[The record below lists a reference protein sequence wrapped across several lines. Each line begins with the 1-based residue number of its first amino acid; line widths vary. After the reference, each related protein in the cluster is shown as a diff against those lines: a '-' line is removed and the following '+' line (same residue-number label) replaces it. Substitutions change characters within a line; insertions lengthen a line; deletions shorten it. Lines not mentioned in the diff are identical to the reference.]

1 MRFSSNF
8 SITWLCGAGILFSL
22 ALATVAISP
31 WTAHGQESAH
41 AQGTR
46 GNVTGSA
53 GDPGAE
59 EAEEEDPVQ
68 RVLRERVDEYGQTV
82 GVVAGI
88 IRGINRYVYAH
99 GTLNRGTIRRVSGM
113 TVFEIGQLSSL
124 YTTAML
130 SLMVQRGDVNLTDE
144 VSAYLPETVTVPST
158 REGNPILIEHLAT
171 HTSGLPRLP
180 DNLVSE
186 DPDDP
191 LQGYSVELMYA
202 FLDRYAEVQREG
214 PGFPFDFVDPESRI
228 PDGVG
233 PLGPDSIIR
242 DGEGPLARDG
252 EGPLDRD
259 GEDRSDAPG
268 RDEPE
273 DRYDLEG
280 PFGMEDRLGTED
292 RNEEFDPIGTEDRY
306 AYSDLGMGLLGHVL
320 EQAAGVKYDDLI
332 RELLGDPLKLANTAN
347 KPTPSMRTYLATGHD
362 DARRPVPAWSDT
374 TLAGGTGLRSNLLD
388 MMTLVSA
395 SMGIIY
401 ALPED
406 FTEEDSTRYHAS
418 FDSLIVARNPADE
431 ENVRTAL
438 GWKVRQ
444 DERGRDIHWLTGRT
458 NGFYAFAAFLKEWRK
473 GVVVLSNS
481 SASVED
487 IGFHLLSARNPLAPP
502 PEKTVHLTEAAYV
515 ACTGTYAFSPE
526 FIVEITYSD
535 GKLYGHP
542 PGQPRSELVLESSGD
557 FYLEEEDARIT
568 FVRDE
573 EGNVDH
579 FLFLQDGQTHR
590 AERVR

>member
-1 MRFSSNF
+1 MRLSSNCLF
-8 SITWLCGAGILFSL
+8 TWLCCSGILISL
-22 ALATVAISP
+22 AVSTVSF
-31 WTAHGQESAH
+31 TQGTAH

-46 GNVTGSA
+46 GNVSGGTGS
-53 GDPGAE
+53 PGAE

-144 VSAYLPETVTVPST
+144 VSAYLPETVTVPAT
-158 REGNPILIEHLAT
+158 PAGNPILIEHLAT

-180 DNLVSE
+180 DNLVSSA
-186 DPDDP
+186 PDDP
-191 LQGYSVELMYA
+191 LKGYSVVLMYA
-202 FLDRYAEVQREG
+202 FLDRYAEAQRDGHES
-214 PGFPFDFVDPESRI
+214 PFDFE
-228 PDGVG
+228 
-233 PLGPDSIIR
+233 GPDFE
-242 DGEGPLARDG
+242 DPDG
-252 EGPLDRD
+252 EGPLDRE
-259 GEDRSDAPG
+259 GEDRSDMPG

-273 DRYDLEG
+273 DRYD
-280 PFGMEDRLGTED
+280 MES
-292 RNEEFDPIGTEDRY
+292 PIGTEDRY
-306 AYSDLGMGLLGHVL
+306 VYSDLGMGLLGHVL
-320 EQAAGVKYDDLI
+320 ERAAGESYDTLI
-332 RELLGDPLKLANTAN
+332 RELLGDPIKLANTAN
-347 KPTPSMRTYLATGHD
+347 KPTASMRTYLATGHD

-374 TLAGGTGLRSNLLD
+374 TLVGGTGLRSNLLD
-388 MMTLVSA
+388 LMTLVSA

-406 FTEEDSTRYHAS
+406 FTEDDSTRYHAS

-431 ENVRTAL
+431 EGVRTAL

-487 IGFHLLSARNPLAPP
+487 IGFHLLSARNPLSPP
-502 PEKTVHLTEAAYV
+502 PRKVVHLTEADYV
-515 ACTGTYAFSPE
+515 ARTGTYVFSPE
-526 FIVEITYSD
+526 FTVDITYSD
-535 GKLYGHP
+535 GKLYGQP
-542 PGQPRSELVLESSGD
+542 PGQPRSVLVLESSGD

-568 FVRDE
+568 FVPDE
-573 EGNVDH
+573 EGIVDH
-579 FLFLQDGQTHR
+579 FLFLQDGKTHR

>member
-1 MRFSSNF
+1 MRFTSNCF
-8 SITWLCGAGILFSL
+8 FTWLFCSAFLFSL
-22 ALATVAISP
+22 VASTVAISP
-31 WTAHGQESAH
+31 GTAYAQDTAH

-53 GDPGAE
+53 GSPGAI
-59 EAEEEDPVQ
+59 EAEDETEEEDPVQ

-130 SLMVQRGDVNLTDE
+130 SLLVQRGEVNLTDK
-144 VSAYLPETVTVPST
+144 VSAYLPETVTVPAT
-158 REGNPILIEHLAT
+158 QAGNPILIEHLAT

-180 DNLVSE
+180 DNLVSD

-191 LQGYSVELMYA
+191 LKGYSVELMYA
-202 FLDRYAEVQREG
+202 FLDRYAEAQRDG
-214 PGFPFDFVDPESRI
+214 HRFPFDFED
-228 PDGVG
+228 PDGEV
-233 PLGPDSIIR
+233 PDGQDS
-242 DGEGPLARDG
+242 DGED
-252 EGPLDRD
+252 PLDRE
-259 GEDRSDAPG
+259 GEDRSDTPDS
-268 RDEPE
+268 DE
-273 DRYDLEG
+273 L
-280 PFGMEDRLGTED
+280 
-292 RNEEFDPIGTEDRY
+292 EDRY

-320 EQAAGVKYDDLI
+320 EQAAGKNYDVLL

-347 KPTPSMRTYLATGHD
+347 ASTPSMRTYLATGHD

-374 TLAGGTGLRSNLLD
+374 TLVGGTGLRSNLLD

-406 FTEEDSTRYHAS
+406 FTEDDSTRYHAS

-431 ENVRTAL
+431 EDVQTAL
-438 GWKVRQ
+438 GWKVHQ
-444 DERGRDIHWLTGRT
+444 DARGRDIHWLTGRT
-458 NGFYAFAAFLKEWRK
+458 NGFYAYAAFLKQWRK

-502 PEKTVHLTEAAYV
+502 PKKTVHLTEAAYE
-515 ACTGTYAFSPE
+515 ACTGTYAFSSE
-526 FIVEITYSD
+526 FTVDITYTD
-535 GKLYGHP
+535 GKLYGQP

-557 FYLEEEDARIT
+557 FYLEVEDARIT
-568 FVRDE
+568 FVPDE
-573 EGNVDH
+573 EGKVDH

>member
-1 MRFSSNF
+1 MRLSSVF
-8 SITWLCGAGILFSL
+8 SITWLCCFGIVFSI
-22 ALATVAISP
+22 AASTVAGTP
-31 WTAHGQESAH
+31 YTVYAQDAAY

-46 GNVTGSA
+46 GSAPGVAGSP
-53 GDPGAE
+53 DAE
-59 EAEEEDPVQ
+59 AAEEEDPVQ
-68 RVLRERVDEYGQTV
+68 RVLRERVDDYGQTV

-88 IRGINRYVYAH
+88 IRGINRYPYAH
-99 GTLNRGTIRRVSGM
+99 GTLNRGTIRRVSAM

-144 VSAYLPETVTVPST
+144 VSAYLPETVTVPATPTGS
-158 REGNPILIEHLAT
+158 PILIEHLAT

-180 DNLVSE
+180 DNLVS
-186 DPDDP
+186 DDSDDP

-202 FLDRYAEVQREG
+202 FLDRYAEAQRDG
-214 PGFPFDFVDPESRI
+214 HDSPFDFVDPNGVD
-228 PDGVG
+228 PDAED
-233 PLGPDSIIR
+233 LPDR
-242 DGEGPLARDG
+242 E
-252 EGPLDRD
+252 

-273 DRYDLEG
+273 DRYDMEG
-280 PFGMEDRLGTED
+280 ALGPEALG
-292 RNEEFDPIGTEDRY
+292 PEDRY
-306 AYSDLGMGLLGHVL
+306 VYSDLGMGLLGNVL
-320 EQAAGVKYDDLI
+320 EQAAGQSYDHLI
-332 RELLGDPLKLANTAN
+332 RELLGNPIKLANTAN
-347 KPTPSMRTYLATGHD
+347 ASTPSMRTYLATGHD

-374 TLAGGTGLRSNLLD
+374 TLVGGTGLRSNLLD

-406 FTEEDSTRYHAS
+406 FTEDDSTRYHAS
-418 FDSLIVARNPADE
+418 FDSLIVARHPTDE
-431 ENVRTAL
+431 EGVRTAL

-444 DERGRDIHWLTGRT
+444 DVRGRDIHWLTGRT

-502 PEKTVHLTEAAYV
+502 PEQTLHLTEAEYV
-515 ACTGTYAFSPE
+515 ARTGTYAFSPE
-526 FIVEITYSD
+526 FTVDITYSD
-535 GKLYGHP
+535 GTLYGQP

-573 EGNVDH
+573 EGNVDY

>member
-1 MRFSSNF
+1 MRLSSNF
-8 SITWLCGAGILFSL
+8 SSTWLCCFGILFSL
-22 ALATVAISP
+22 AVSTVSF
-31 WTAHGQESAH
+31 TQGTAH

-46 GNVTGSA
+46 GNVSGSTGS
-53 GDPGAE
+53 PGAE
-59 EAEEEDPVQ
+59 EDEEEDPVQ

-88 IRGINRYVYAH
+88 IRGINRYPYAY
-99 GTLNRGTIRRVSGM
+99 GTLNRGTIRRASAM

-144 VSAYLPETVTVPST
+144 VSAYLPETMTVPAT
-158 REGNPILIEHLAT
+158 PAGNPILIEHLAT

-180 DNLVSE
+180 DNLVSSA
-186 DPDDP
+186 PDDP
-191 LQGYSVELMYA
+191 LKGYSAELMYA
-202 FLDRYAEVQREG
+202 FLDRYAAAQRDGHES
-214 PGFPFDFVDPESRI
+214 PFDFEG
-228 PDGVG
+228 PDGEN
-233 PLGPDSIIR
+233 PN
-242 DGEGPLARDG
+242 GEGS
-252 EGPLDRD
+252 LDRE
-259 GEDRSDAPG
+259 GEDRSDMPD

-273 DRYDLEG
+273 DRYD
-280 PFGMEDRLGTED
+280 MES
-292 RNEEFDPIGTEDRY
+292 PIGTENRY
-306 AYSDLGMGLLGHVL
+306 VYSDLGMGLLGHVL
-320 EQAAGVKYDDLI
+320 ERAAGESYDTMI
-332 RELLGDPLKLANTAN
+332 RELLGDPIKLANTAN
-347 KPTPSMRTYLATGHD
+347 APTPSMRTYLATGHD

-374 TLAGGTGLRSNLLD
+374 TLVGGTGLRSNLLD

-406 FTEEDSTRYHAS
+406 FTEDDSTRYHAS
-418 FDSLIVARNPADE
+418 FDSLIVARNRADE
-431 ENVRTAL
+431 EGVRTAL

-487 IGFHLLSARNPLAPP
+487 IGFHLLSARNPLSPP
-502 PEKTVHLTEAAYV
+502 PRKVVHLTEADYV
-515 ACTGTYAFSPE
+515 ARTGTYVFSPE
-526 FIVEITYSD
+526 FTVDITYSD
-535 GKLYGHP
+535 GKLYGQP

-573 EGNVDH
+573 EGNVDY
-579 FLFLQDGQTHR
+579 FIFLQDGQTHR
-590 AERVR
+590 AKRVR

>member
-1 MRFSSNF
+1 MRLSSNCF
-8 SITWLCGAGILFSL
+8 LAWLCCSGILISL
-22 ALATVAISP
+22 AVSTVSF
-31 WTAHGQESAH
+31 TQGTAH

-46 GNVTGSA
+46 GNVSGGTGS
-53 GDPGAE
+53 PGAE
-59 EAEEEDPVQ
+59 EDEEEDPVQ

-130 SLMVQRGDVNLTDE
+130 SLMVQRGDVNLADE
-144 VSAYLPETVTVPST
+144 VSAYLPETVTVPAT
-158 REGNPILIEHLAT
+158 PAGNPILIEHLAT

-180 DNLVSE
+180 DNLVSSA
-186 DPDDP
+186 PDDP
-191 LQGYSVELMYA
+191 LKGYSVELMYA
-202 FLDRYAEVQREG
+202 FLDRYAAAQRDGHES
-214 PGFPFDFVDPESRI
+214 PFDFEGPNGEDP
-228 PDGVG
+228 
-233 PLGPDSIIR
+233 
-242 DGEGPLARDG
+242 DGEGPLVR
-252 EGPLDRD
+252 E
-259 GEDRSDAPG
+259 GEDRSDTPG

-273 DRYDLEG
+273 DRYD
-280 PFGMEDRLGTED
+280 MES
-292 RNEEFDPIGTEDRY
+292 PIGTEDRY
-306 AYSDLGMGLLGHVL
+306 VYSDLGMGLLGHVL
-320 EQAAGVKYDDLI
+320 ERAAGESYDTLI
-332 RELLGDPLKLANTAN
+332 RELLGDPIKLANTAN
-347 KPTPSMRTYLATGHD
+347 APTPSMRTYLATGHD

-374 TLAGGTGLRSNLLD
+374 TLVGGTGLRSNLLD

-406 FTEEDSTRYHAS
+406 FTEDDSTRYHAS
-418 FDSLIVARNPADE
+418 FDSLIVDRNPADE
-431 ENVRTAL
+431 EGVRTAL

-487 IGFHLLSARNPLAPP
+487 IGFHLLSARNPLSPP
-502 PEKTVHLTEAAYV
+502 PRKVVHLTEVDYV
-515 ACTGTYAFSPE
+515 ARTGTYAFSPE
-526 FIVEITYSD
+526 FTVDITYSD
-535 GKLYGHP
+535 GKLYGQP

-573 EGNVDH
+573 EGHVDH

>member
-1 MRFSSNF
+1 MRFSSTF
-8 SITWLCGAGILFSL
+8 SITWLCCFGLLFLLAASTVTGAPR
-22 ALATVAISP
+22 AVYAQDA
-31 WTAHGQESAH
+31 AH

-46 GNVTGSA
+46 GNAPGSTGST
-53 GDPGAE
+53 GAE
-59 EAEEEDPVQ
+59 EVEEEDPVQ

-144 VSAYLPETVTVPST
+144 VSAYLPETVTVPTT
-158 REGNPILIEHLAT
+158 RAGNPILIEHLAT

-180 DNLVSE
+180 DNLVSSA
-186 DPDDP
+186 PDDP
-191 LQGYSVELMYA
+191 LKGYSVELMYA
-202 FLDRYAEVQREG
+202 FLDRYAEAQRDG
-214 PGFPFDFVDPESRI
+214 HAFPFDFEDPENRI
-228 PDGVG
+228 
-233 PLGPDSIIR
+233 
-242 DGEGPLARDG
+242 ADG

-259 GEDRSDAPG
+259 GVDTAGEGPLARGGEVRSDTPG
-268 RDEPE
+268 RNVPE
-273 DRYDLEG
+273 DRD
-280 PFGMEDRLGTED
+280 GMEGV
-292 RNEEFDPIGTEDRY
+292 IGTEDRY

-320 EQAAGVKYDDLI
+320 ERAAGESYDQLI
-332 RELLGDPLKLANTAN
+332 RVLLGDPLKLANTAN
-347 KPTPSMRTYLATGHD
+347 ASTPSMRTYLATGHD
-362 DARRPVPAWSDT
+362 DGRRPVPAWSDT
-374 TLAGGTGLRSNLLD
+374 TLVGGTGLRSNLLD

-406 FTEEDSTRYHAS
+406 FTEDDSTRYHAS
-418 FDSLIVARNPADE
+418 FDSLIVARNPTDE
-431 ENVRTAL
+431 EGVRTAL

-444 DERGRDIHWLTGRT
+444 DERGRDVHWLSGRT
-458 NGFYAFAAFLKEWRK
+458 NGFYAFAAFLKQWRK

-502 PEKTVHLTEAAYV
+502 PRKVVQMTEDAYV
-515 ACTGTYAFSPE
+515 AFTGTYAFSPE
-526 FIVEITYSD
+526 FTVEITYSD
-535 GKLYGHP
+535 GMLYGQP

-568 FVRDE
+568 FVPDE
-573 EGNVDH
+573 EGIVDH

>member
-1 MRFSSNF
+1 MRFSSTF
-8 SITWLCGAGILFSL
+8 SITWLCCFGLLFTLVGPTVTGASR
-22 ALATVAISP
+22 TVYAQD
-31 WTAHGQESAH
+31 AAH

-46 GNVTGSA
+46 GNAPGSA
-53 GDPGAE
+53 GSTGAE
-59 EAEEEDPVQ
+59 EVEEEDPVQ

-144 VSAYLPETVTVPST
+144 VSAYLPESVTVPTT
-158 REGNPILIEHLAT
+158 RAGHPILIEHLAT

-180 DNLVSE
+180 DNLVSTA
-186 DPDDP
+186 PDDP
-191 LQGYSVELMYA
+191 LKGYSVELMYA
-202 FLDRYAEVQREG
+202 FLDRYAEAQRDG
-214 PGFPFDFVDPESRI
+214 YAFPFDFED
-228 PDGVG
+228 PDGQG
-233 PLGPDSIIR
+233 P
-242 DGEGPLARDG
+242 DG
-252 EGPLDRD
+252 EGPLDRG
-259 GEDRSDAPG
+259 GEDRLETPS
-268 RDEPE
+268 RDKPE
-273 DRYDLEG
+273 DRNDMEG
-280 PFGMEDRLGTED
+280 SFGTED
-292 RNEEFDPIGTEDRY
+292 QYGTEDRY

-320 EQAAGVKYDDLI
+320 ERAAGESYDQLI
-332 RELLGDPLKLANTAN
+332 RVLLGDPLKLANTAN
-347 KPTPSMRTYLATGHD
+347 ASTPSMRTYLATGHD
-362 DARRPVPAWSDT
+362 DGRRPVPAWSDT
-374 TLAGGTGLRSNLLD
+374 TLVGGTGLRSNLLD

-406 FTEEDSTRYHAS
+406 FTEDDSTRYHAS
-418 FDSLIVARNPADE
+418 FDSLIVARNPTDE
-431 ENVRTAL
+431 EGVRTAL
-438 GWKVRQ
+438 GWKVRK
-444 DERGRDIHWLTGRT
+444 DERGRDIHWLSGRT
-458 NGFYAFAAFLKEWRK
+458 NGFYAFAAFLKQWRK

-481 SASVED
+481 SASIED

-502 PEKTVHLTEAAYV
+502 PRKVVQMTEDAYV
-515 ACTGTYAFSPE
+515 AFTGTYAFSPE
-526 FIVEITYSD
+526 FTVEITYSD
-535 GKLYGHP
+535 GMLYGQP

-568 FVRDE
+568 FVPDE

>member
-1 MRFSSNF
+1 MRLSSNCF
-8 SITWLCGAGILFSL
+8 LAWLCCSGILFSV
-22 ALATVAISP
+22 AVSTVSF
-31 WTAHGQESAH
+31 TQGTAH

-46 GNVTGSA
+46 GNVSGGTGS
-53 GDPGAE
+53 PGAE

-68 RVLRERVDEYGQTV
+68 RVLRERVDDYGQTV

-88 IRGINRYVYAH
+88 IRGINRYPYAY
-99 GTLNRGTIRRVSGM
+99 GTLNRGTIRRASAM

-130 SLMVQRGDVNLTDE
+130 SLMVQRGDVNLADE
-144 VSAYLPETVTVPST
+144 VSAYLPETVTIPT
-158 REGNPILIEHLAT
+158 TPAGNPILIEHLAT

-180 DNLVSE
+180 DNLVSSA
-186 DPDDP
+186 PDDP
-191 LQGYSVELMYA
+191 LKGYSLELMYA
-202 FLDRYAEVQREG
+202 FLDRYAAAQRDGHESLFDFEG
-214 PGFPFDFVDPESRI
+214 P
-228 PDGVG
+228 
-233 PLGPDSIIR
+233 
-242 DGEGPLARDG
+242 DGEGPN
-252 EGPLDRD
+252 
-259 GEDRSDAPG
+259 GEDRSDTPG

-273 DRYDLEG
+273 DRYD
-280 PFGMEDRLGTED
+280 MES
-292 RNEEFDPIGTEDRY
+292 PIGTEDRY
-306 AYSDLGMGLLGHVL
+306 TYSDLGMGLLGHVL
-320 EQAAGVKYDDLI
+320 ERAAGESYDTLI
-332 RELLGDPLKLANTAN
+332 RELLGDPIKLANTAN
-347 KPTPSMRTYLATGHD
+347 APTPSMRTYLATGHD

-374 TLAGGTGLRSNLLD
+374 TLVGGTGLRSNLLD

-406 FTEEDSTRYHAS
+406 FTEDDSTRYHAS
-418 FDSLIVARNPADE
+418 FDSLIVARNPTDE
-431 ENVRTAL
+431 EGVRTAL

-487 IGFHLLSARNPLAPP
+487 IGFHLLSARNPLSPP
-502 PEKTVHLTEAAYV
+502 PRKVVHLTEADYV
-515 ACTGTYAFSPE
+515 ARTGTYVFSPE
-526 FIVEITYSD
+526 FTVDITYSD
-535 GKLYGHP
+535 GKLYGQP

-568 FVRDE
+568 FVPDE
-573 EGNVDH
+573 EGIVDH

>member
-8 SITWLCGAGILFSL
+8 SITWLFYSGILVLL
-22 ALATVAISP
+22 AASTVTFAQG
-31 WTAHGQESAH
+31 TAH
-41 AQGTR
+41 AQGTAFAQGSR
-46 GNVTGSA
+46 GNVSGVAGS
-53 GDPGAE
+53 PGAD

-68 RVLRERVDEYGQTV
+68 RVLRERVDEYGQSV
-82 GVVAGI
+82 GIVAGI
-88 IRGINRYVYAH
+88 IRGINRYAYAH
-99 GTLNRGTIRRVSGM
+99 GTLNRGTIRRVSAM

-124 YTTAML
+124 YTSAML
-130 SLMVQRGDVNLTDE
+130 SLMVQRGDVSLTDR
-144 VSAYLPETVTVPST
+144 VSAYLPETMTVPNTPS
-158 REGNPILIEHLAT
+158 GHPILIAHLAT

-180 DNLVSE
+180 DNLVSD

-191 LQGYSVELMYA
+191 LKGYSVELMYA
-202 FLDRYAEVQREG
+202 FLDRYAEAQRDGHE
-214 PGFPFDFVDPESRI
+214 FPFDFED
-228 PDGVG
+228 PDGED
-233 PLGPDSIIR
+233 PLNR
-242 DGEGPLARDG
+242 DD
-252 EGPLDRD
+252 
-259 GEDRSDAPG
+259 EDRSDSPG
-268 RDEPE
+268 RYEP
-273 DRYDLEG
+273 DARNDVSS
-280 PFGMEDRLGTED
+280 PFGTED
-292 RNEEFDPIGTEDRY
+292 LY

-320 EQAAGVKYDDLI
+320 EQAAGETYDNLI

-362 DARRPVPAWSDT
+362 DARRPAPAWSDT
-374 TLAGGTGLRSNLLD
+374 TLVGGTGLRSNLLD

-406 FTEEDSTRYHAS
+406 FTEDDSTRYHAS

-431 ENVRTAL
+431 EGVQTAL

-444 DERGRDIHWLTGRT
+444 DARGRDIHWLNGRT

-502 PEKTVHLTEAAYV
+502 PRKVVQMTEAAYV

-526 FIVEITYSD
+526 FTVEITYSD
-535 GKLYGHP
+535 GRLFGQP
-542 PGQPRSELVLESSGD
+542 PGQPMSELILESSGD

-568 FVRDE
+568 FVPDE

-590 AERVR
+590 AEKVR

>member
-1 MRFSSNF
+1 MRSPAESLLAWTCCF
-8 SITWLCGAGILFSL
+8 AILYSL
-22 ALATVAISP
+22 AASTVAFSQG
-31 WTAHGQESAH
+31 TVH
-41 AQGTR
+41 AQGMR
-46 GNVTGSA
+46 GNVPGTAGSPRA
-53 GDPGAE
+53 D

-82 GVVAGI
+82 GIVAGI

-99 GTLNRGTIRRVSGM
+99 GTLNRGTIRRASAM

-130 SLMVQRGDVNLTDE
+130 SLMVQRGDVNLTDR
-144 VSAYLPETVTVPST
+144 VSAYLPETVPVPATPAGS
-158 REGNPILIEHLAT
+158 PILIEHLAT

-180 DNLVSE
+180 DNLVSN

-191 LQGYSVELMYA
+191 LKGYSVELMYE
-202 FLDRYAEVQREG
+202 FLARYAEAPRDWPAAVQR
-214 PGFPFDFVDPESRI
+214 
-228 PDGVG
+228 
-233 PLGPDSIIR
+233 
-242 DGEGPLARDG
+242 
-252 EGPLDRD
+252 DRPA
-259 GEDRSDAPG
+259 DAP
-268 RDEPE
+268 RDWPAAVFESDEPE
-273 DRYDLEG
+273 DEDPEG
-280 PFGMEDRLGTED
+280 EDSSETED
-292 RNEEFDPIGTEDRY
+292 RNEVDDPFETEDLFEAQDRY

-320 EQAAGVKYDDLI
+320 ERAAGESYDDLI
-332 RELLGDPLKLANTAN
+332 RELLGDPIKLANTAN
-347 KPTPSMRTYLATGHD
+347 APSPSMRTYMATGHD

-374 TLAGGTGLRSNLLD
+374 VLVGGTGLRSNLHD

-406 FTEEDSTRYHAS
+406 FTEDDSTRYHAS
-418 FDSLIVARNPADE
+418 FDSLIVARKPADE
-431 ENVRTAL
+431 PGVETAL
-438 GWKVRQ
+438 GWKVRK
-444 DERGRDIHWLTGRT
+444 DGRDRDIHWLTGRT
-458 NGFYAFAAFLKEWRK
+458 NGFYAFAAFLKDWRK

-502 PEKTVHLTEAAYV
+502 PKKVVRMTEAAYE

-526 FIVEITYSD
+526 FTVDITYSG
-535 GKLYGHP
+535 GKLYGQP
-542 PGQPRSELVLESSGD
+542 PGQPRSELILESSGD

-573 EGNVDH
+573 MGDVSH
-579 FLFLQDGQTHR
+579 FLFLQDGKTHR

>member
-1 MRFSSNF
+1 MRFSSNCF
-8 SITWLCGAGILFSL
+8 YTWLCRTGILFL
-22 ALATVAISP
+22 LVVATAWAGAPCAVYAQD
-31 WTAHGQESAH
+31 AAY

-46 GNVTGSA
+46 GNMPGS
-53 GDPGAE
+53 GGSTDTE

-144 VSAYLPETVTVPST
+144 VSAYLLETVTVPST
-158 REGNPILIEHLAT
+158 PAGRPIMIEHLAT

-202 FLDRYAEVQREG
+202 FLDRYAEAQRDGYE
-214 PGFPFDFVDPESRI
+214 FPFDFEDLDGEE
-228 PDGVG
+228 PDGV
-233 PLGPDSIIR
+233 DR
-242 DGEGPLARDG
+242 EGVDR
-252 EGPLDRD
+252 EGV
-259 GEDRSDAPG
+259 DRSNAPG
-268 RDEPE
+268 SDDPE
-273 DRYDLEG
+273 GRYDMDG
-280 PFGMEDRLGTED
+280 SFGTED
-292 RNEEFDPIGTEDRY
+292 RFGTVGALDVEDRY
-306 AYSDLGMGLLGHVL
+306 VYSDLGMGLLGHVL
-320 EQAAGVKYDDLI
+320 ERAAGENYDTLI

-347 KPTPSMRTYLATGHD
+347 ASTPSMRTYLATGHD

-374 TLAGGTGLRSNLLD
+374 ALVGGTGLRSNLLD

-418 FDSLIVARNPADE
+418 FDSLIVARSPADE
-431 ENVRTAL
+431 EDVQTAL

-444 DERGRDIHWLTGRT
+444 DGRGRDIHWLTGRT

-502 PEKTVHLTEAAYV
+502 PKKTAHLTEAAYE

-526 FIVEITYSD
+526 FTVDITYSD
-535 GKLYGHP
+535 GKLYGQP

-568 FVRDE
+568 FVPDE
-573 EGNVDH
+573 EGFVDH

>member
-1 MRFSSNF
+1 MRLSSNY
-8 SITWLCGAGILFSL
+8 SITWLCSFSILVLL
-22 ALATVAISP
+22 AASTVTISP

-46 GNVTGSA
+46 GNVPDNAGSSV
-53 GDPGAE
+53 AE

-144 VSAYLPETVTVPST
+144 VSAYLPETVTVPTT
-158 REGNPILIEHLAT
+158 RAGNPILIEHLAT

-186 DPDDP
+186 EPNDP
-191 LQGYSVELMYA
+191 LKGYSVELMYA
-202 FLDRYAEVQREG
+202 FLGRYAEAQRDG
-214 PGFPFDFVDPESRI
+214 PGFPFDFEGPDSRI
-228 PDGVG
+228 PDG
-233 PLGPDSIIR
+233 
-242 DGEGPLARDG
+242 EGPLNRDG
-252 EGPLDRD
+252 VDTVGEDPLAR
-259 GEDRSDAPG
+259 GGADRSDSQG
-268 RDEPE
+268 RIVSE
-273 DRYDLEG
+273 DRNNVEG
-280 PFGMEDRLGTED
+280 PFGTEDRLGTEGSFG
-292 RNEEFDPIGTEDRY
+292 EEDRY
-306 AYSDLGMGLLGHVL
+306 VYSDLGMGLLGHVL
-320 EQAAGVKYDDLI
+320 ERAAGENYDQLI
-332 RELLGDPLKLANTAN
+332 RVLLGDPLKLANTAN

-362 DARRPVPAWSDT
+362 EARWPVPAWSDT
-374 TLAGGTGLRSNLLD
+374 TLGGGTGLRSNLLD

-406 FTEEDSTRYHAS
+406 FTEDDSTRYHAS

-431 ENVRTAL
+431 EGVRTAL
-438 GWKVRQ
+438 GWEVRQ

-481 SASVED
+481 SASIED
-487 IGFHLLSARNPLAPP
+487 LGFHLLSARNPLAPP
-502 PEKTVHLTEAAYV
+502 PRQVVQMTEDAYV

-526 FIVEITYSD
+526 FTVDITYSD
-535 GKLYGHP
+535 GKLYGQP

-568 FVRDE
+568 FVPDE
-573 EGNVDH
+573 EGKVDH

>member
-1 MRFSSNF
+1 MRFPLNCF
-8 SITWLCGAGILFSL
+8 LTRLCGAGILFSL
-22 ALATVAISP
+22 TVSTVALAPGT
-31 WTAHGQESAH
+31 AH

-46 GNVTGSA
+46 GSVTGSA
-53 GDPGAE
+53 GNPGSE

-130 SLMVQRGDVNLTDE
+130 SLMVQRVDVNLTDE
-144 VSAYLPETVTVPST
+144 VSAYLPETVTVPATPS
-158 REGNPILIEHLAT
+158 GSPILIEHLAT

-180 DNLVSE
+180 DNLVSD

-191 LQGYSVELMYA
+191 LKGYSVELMYA
-202 FLDRYAEVQREG
+202 FLDQYAEAQRDGYE
-214 PGFPFDFVDPESRI
+214 FPFEFEDRDGVDP
-228 PDGVG
+228 
-233 PLGPDSIIR
+233 
-242 DGEGPLARDG
+242 DGEGPLGR
-252 EGPLDRD
+252 ES
-259 GEDRSDAPG
+259 EDRSEAPG

-273 DRYDLEG
+273 DRTDMAG
-280 PFGMEDRLGTED
+280 SFGAEDRYGTGDRFGTED
-292 RNEEFDPIGTEDRY
+292 PFGEEDRY

-320 EQAAGVKYDDLI
+320 ERAGGENYDVLL

-347 KPTPSMRTYLATGHD
+347 ASTPSMRTYLATGHD

-374 TLAGGTGLRSNLLD
+374 TLIGGTGLRSNLLD

-406 FTEEDSTRYHAS
+406 FTEDDSTRYHAS
-418 FDSLIVARNPADE
+418 FDSLIVARHPTDE
-431 ENVRTAL
+431 EDVQTAL

-444 DERGRDIHWLTGRT
+444 DTRGRDIHWLTGRT

-502 PEKTVHLTEAAYV
+502 PKKTVHLSEAAYE
-515 ACTGTYAFSPE
+515 ACTGTYAFSAE
-526 FIVEITYSD
+526 FTVDITYSD
-535 GKLYGHP
+535 GKLYGQP

-568 FVRDE
+568 FVPDE

>member
-1 MRFSSNF
+1 MRLTSNF
-8 SITWLCGAGILFSL
+8 SITWLCGAGILVLL
-22 ALATVAISP
+22 AASSEAGAP
-31 WTAHGQESAH
+31 CAAYAQDAAY
-41 AQGTR
+41 AQGSR
-46 GNVTGSA
+46 GNVPGSA
-53 GDPGAE
+53 GNPGVE
-59 EAEEEDPVQ
+59 DVEEEDPVQ

-130 SLMVQRGDVNLTDE
+130 SLMVQRGDVSLTDE
-144 VSAYLPETVTVPST
+144 VSAYLPETVTVPATPS
-158 REGNPILIEHLAT
+158 GSPILIEHLAT

-180 DNLVSE
+180 DNLVSDEPE
-186 DPDDP
+186 DP
-191 LQGYSVELMYA
+191 LKGYSVELMYA
-202 FLDRYAEVQREG
+202 FLDRYAEAQRDGYE
-214 PGFPFDFVDPESRI
+214 FPFEFEDP
-228 PDGVG
+228 
-233 PLGPDSIIR
+233 
-242 DGEGPLARDG
+242 DGEGTLGQDSNDTLGRA
-252 EGPLDRD
+252 
-259 GEDRSDAPG
+259 GEDRSETPG
-268 RDEPE
+268 SNDPE
-273 DRYDLEG
+273 DRRNLEV
-280 PFGMEDRLGTED
+280 PFGMEERFGTEGPL
-292 RNEEFDPIGTEDRY
+292 EVTDRY
-306 AYSDLGMGLLGHVL
+306 VYSDLGMGLLGHVL
-320 EQAAGVKYDDLI
+320 ERAAGKDYDDLT

-347 KPTPSMRTYLATGHD
+347 ASTPSMRTYLATGHD

-374 TLAGGTGLRSNLLD
+374 TLIGGTGLRSNLLD

-406 FTEEDSTRYHAS
+406 FTEDDSTRYHAS

-431 ENVRTAL
+431 EDVQTAL

-444 DERGRDIHWLTGRT
+444 DTRGRDIHWLTGRT
-458 NGFYAFAAFLKEWRK
+458 NGFYAFAAFLKQWRK

-487 IGFHLLSARNPLAPP
+487 IGFHLLSARNPLSPP
-502 PEKTVHLTEAAYV
+502 PKKTVHLTEDAYV
-515 ACTGTYAFSPE
+515 ACTGTYAFNPE
-526 FIVEITYSD
+526 FTVDITYSD
-535 GKLYGHP
+535 GKLYGQP

-568 FVRDE
+568 FVPDE

>member
-1 MRFSSNF
+1 MRLSSGCF
-8 SITWLCGAGILFSL
+8 LSWLCRSGILLSL
-22 ALATVAISP
+22 AASTVAGAP
-31 WTAHGQESAH
+31 AFAQGAVHAQGTAFAQGAVYAQDAAY

-46 GNVTGSA
+46 GSTPGNAGSPA
-53 GDPGAE
+53 AE
-59 EAEEEDPVQ
+59 EEEDPVQ

-82 GVVAGI
+82 GIVAGI

-124 YTTAML
+124 YTSAML
-130 SLMVQRGDVNLTDE
+130 SLMVQRGDIDLTDP
-144 VSAYLPETVTVPST
+144 VSAYLPDSVTVPAT
-158 REGNPILIEHLAT
+158 PAGRPILIEHLAT

-180 DNLVSE
+180 DNLVSVE
-186 DPDDP
+186 PAEPDDP
-191 LQGYSVELMYA
+191 LKGYSVDLMYT
-202 FLDRYAEVQREG
+202 FLDRHAEAQ
-214 PGFPFDFVDPESRI
+214 
-228 PDGVG
+228 
-233 PLGPDSIIR
+233 R
-242 DGEGPLARDG
+242 DGLESQFGFEDPN
-252 EGPLDRD
+252 
-259 GEDRSDAPG
+259 GEDPQ
-268 RDEPE
+268 RDDPFEEGDDPFE
-273 DRYDLEG
+273 LE
-280 PFGMEDRLGTED
+280 
-292 RNEEFDPIGTEDRY
+292 NRY

-320 EQAAGVKYDDLI
+320 EQAAGETYDALI
-332 RELLGDPLKLANTAN
+332 RKLLVDPIKLANTAN
-347 KPTPSMRTYLATGHD
+347 APTQSMRTYLATGHD
-362 DARRPVPAWSDT
+362 DTRRPVPAWSDT
-374 TLAGGTGLRSNLLD
+374 TLVGGTGLRSNLLD

-406 FTEEDSTRYHAS
+406 FTEDDWTRYHAA
-418 FDSLIVARNPADE
+418 FDSLIVARNPTGE
-431 ENVRTAL
+431 EGVRTAL

-444 DERGRDIHWLTGRT
+444 DERNRDIHWLTGRT

-487 IGFHLLSARNPLAPP
+487 IGFHLLSVRNPLAPP
-502 PEKTVHLTEAAYV
+502 PKKTVHMAEADYL
-515 ACTGTYAFSPE
+515 ACTGTYVFSPE
-526 FIVEITYSD
+526 FTVDITYSD
-535 GKLYGHP
+535 GKLYGQP
-542 PGQPRSELVLESSGD
+542 PGQPRSELILESSGD

-579 FLFLQDGQTHR
+579 FLFLQDGKTHR